1 LTRVNCPNCAAAVTP
16 GQKFCASCGARLSDA
31 CTNCGVALPDGAA
44 FCPACGTPVA
54 GAASEGAAQAAGETS
69 AAAVAQKPVAER
81 RLVSV
86 LFCDLVGFTTA
97 SEKRDAEE
105 TRELLTAYYELCR
118 ERVARYGGTIE
129 KFVGDAVMAVWGV
142 PTAHEDDA
150 ERAVRAALEL
160 VAQIPELV
168 EGARARAGVLSGEA
182 AVTIG
187 AEGQGM
193 VAGDLVNSA
202 ARLQSVAEP
211 DTVLVGESTMRA
223 AERGIAFEAV
233 GEQQLR
239 GRELPLPAWRALRL
253 IAGVGGRLAPDEL
266 EPPFVGRD
274 LELRLLDELFRA
286 THRERRLRLVSITG
300 QAGIGKSRLT
310 REFEKV
316 IDGQAEDVWWHQGR
330 CLPYGDGVTY
340 WALAEMV
347 RRRCRI
353 AETDDAQTANA
364 RLREALERFV
374 PNADERERVG
384 YALRALLGLET
395 VGPGPREQGELF
407 VLWRTFFERVTGDFS
422 NVMVFE
428 DLQWAD
434 DGLLGFIEH
443 MLEFSRSQPI
453 FIVTLSRP
461 EFLEARPTWGAGQ
474 RNFTSLH
481 LEPLSDEAMA
491 QLLEGLIPGLPPAAR
506 TTITRRAEGV
516 PLYAVEIVRMLLADG
531 TLERDG
537 SAFRLTRA
545 LRAPALPETLRG
557 LLTARLD
564 SVKPAERQLLQD
576 ASVLGQAFTLEALAS
591 VSGVDVDALR
601 PQVAELMRGE
611 LVRLETDPVSP
622 ERGQYR
628 FVQELVREVAYSTL
642 AKKDRRTRHLAAARH
657 FEAMGEESLAGVL
670 AEHYLEAWRSSTAG
684 DEREALAAQARVA
697 LRAAADRALRLF
709 AFGQAATLLERSL
722 EVAPGEEEQ
731 LEIRERIGDALSEG
745 LVDLRR
751 AEEHLMAALEAARAR
766 GEGAAVTRLTAKLG
780 AALLNEL
787 RVQDA
792 LPVLEP
798 QWRAVGEKIDGPP
811 TIMLAGQLA
820 RAYMLSN
827 QAEQAVSLA
836 DLAIEAADSAEMDRE
851 MVEAIITRGTS
862 RALRGWADGVALLY
876 GAVELAR
883 RLNLP
888 SAELRAL
895 NNLAVW
901 LQDNDPAAMSAVAE
915 AAIDVSRR
923 TGRQEAAW
931 YPQVAHELY
940 NRGDFARAEGL
951 LADMEAANL
960 DDSFLGQGLLESVV
974 VAAVRGDS
982 QRVARLRENLDRLT
996 RGITSHDLRANRATV
1011 EVILHVLAGR
1021 AEAAVAVAA
1030 GVEQSVSNDFRAHAW
1045 SGIAALLLRDG
1056 QRVAAVLKLLE
1067 AEKGRTPLVRK
1078 AQWLTME
1085 AGLAAIEGRM
1095 PDAVDKARAASA
1107 AWAVTGEFL
1116 EGSIALV
1123 AMLGVMDRSVPEIA
1137 ALEQALRERWSS
1149 WDAPGF
1155 KAYIDQA
1162 LGDGAPAAKQAAAPS
1177 RESPGRENRAA
1188 ALKD

>member
-1 LTRVNCPNCAAAVTP
+1 VNCPKCSAAVTAE
-16 GQKFCASCGARLSDA
+16 QKFCPSCGTRLASA
-31 CTNCGVALPDGAA
+31 CTNCGAALPDGAA

-54 GAASEGAAQAAGETS
+54 GAASDGAAQDLAPS
-69 AAAVAQKPVAER
+69 AAAVAELPVAER

-105 TRELLTAYYELCR
+105 TRELLSGYYELCR
-118 ERVARYGGTIE
+118 ERIARYGGTIE

-142 PTAHEDDA
+142 PVAHEDDA

-160 VAQIPELV
+160 VAQVPELV

-223 AERGIAFEAV
+223 AERGIAFQAV

-239 GRELPLPAWRALRL
+239 GREVALPAWRALRL
-253 IAGVGGRLAPDEL
+253 IAGVGGRLAQDEL

-316 IDGQAEDVWWHQGR
+316 IDGQVEDVWWHQGR

-353 AETDDAQTANA
+353 ADTDDPQTANS

-395 VGPGPREQGELF
+395 VGRGPREQGELY

-453 FIVTLSRP
+453 FMVTLSRP
-461 EFLEARPTWGAGQ
+461 ELLETRPTWGAGQ

-481 LEPLSDEAMA
+481 LEPLANEAMA
-491 QLLEGLIPGLPPAAR
+491 QLLDGLIPGLPAAAR

-531 TLERDG
+531 TLEREG
-537 SAFRLTRA
+537 GTFRLTRQ
-545 LRAPALPETLRG
+545 LRAPAVPETLRG

-564 SVKPAERQLLQD
+564 AVKPAERQLLQD

-591 VSGVDVDALR
+591 VSGRDVEALR
-601 PQVAELMRGE
+601 PQLSELVRGE
-611 LVRLETDPVSP
+611 LLRLETDPLSP

-628 FVQELVREVAYSTL
+628 FMQELVREVAYSTL
-642 AKKDRRTRHLAAARH
+642 ARKDRRTRHLAAARH
-657 FEAMGEESLAGVL
+657 FEAMGDESLAGVL

-709 AFGQAATLLERSL
+709 AFRQAAAFLERSL
-722 EVAPGEEEQ
+722 EVAPGEDER
-731 LEIRERIGDALSEG
+731 LEIHERIGDALLEG

-751 AEEHLMAALEAARAR
+751 AEEHLTAALETTRAW
-766 GEGAAVTRLTAKLG
+766 GESAAVTRLTAKLG
-780 AALLNEL
+780 LALLNEL
-787 RVQDA
+787 RVEDA
-792 LPVLEP
+792 LRILEP
-798 QWRAVGEKIDGPP
+798 HWRAVGEKIDGPP
-811 TIMLAGQLA
+811 TIMLGGQLA

-827 QAEQAVSLA
+827 RPEQAVSLA
-836 DLAIEAADSAEMDRE
+836 DLAIEAADRAEMDRE

-862 RALRGWADGVALLY
+862 RALRGWVDGVALLH

-888 SAELRAL
+888 SSELRAL

-901 LQDNDPAAMSAVAE
+901 LQDNDPAAMPAIAE
-915 AAIDVSRR
+915 AAIEVSRR

-931 YPQVAHELY
+931 YSQVAHDMY
-940 NRGDFARAEGL
+940 SRGDFEGAEGL
-951 LADMEAANL
+951 LAEMEAASL
-960 DDSFLGQGLLESVV
+960 DGSILGQGLLESVIL
-974 VAAVRGDS
+974 AAVRGDW
-982 QRVARLRENLDRLT
+982 QRATGLRERHDQLT
-996 RGITSHDLRANRATV
+996 RGITSHDQRAGRTTV
-1011 EVILHVLAGR
+1011 QAMLEVLAGR
-1021 AEAAVAVAA
+1021 ADQAIAATADI
-1030 GVEQSVSNDFRAHAW
+1030 GQSIGAEFRAHAW
-1045 SGIAALLLRDG
+1045 AGLAALLLHDG
-1056 QRVAAVLKLLE
+1056 QRVSAVLKLLE

-1078 AQWLTME
+1078 AQRLTLE
-1085 AGLAAIEGRM
+1085 AGMAAMEGRSRE
-1095 PDAVDKARAASA
+1095 ALEGARAANA
-1107 AWAVTGEFL
+1107 AWAVTGETV
-1116 EGSIALV
+1116 EGSIAMV
-1123 AMLGVMDRSVPEIA
+1123 AMLNVMNRSIPEVA
-1137 ALEQALRERWSS
+1137 EMERALRERWSG

-1155 KAYIDQA
+1155 MAYMDRV
-1162 LGDGAPAAKQAAAPS
+1162 LGGSGGEEAPGTRVASADAPAEAVL
-1177 RESPGRENRAA
+1177 
-1188 ALKD
+1188 ALVKEDS

>member
-1 LTRVNCPNCAAAVTP
+1 VNCPNCSAAVTAE
-16 GQKFCASCGARLSDA
+16 QKFCPSCGTRLASA
-31 CTNCGVALPDGAA
+31 CTNCGAALPDGAA

-54 GAASEGAAQAAGETS
+54 GAASDGAAQDLAPS
-69 AAAVAQKPVAER
+69 AAAVAESPVAER

-105 TRELLTAYYELCR
+105 TRELLSGYYELCR

-129 KFVGDAVMAVWGV
+129 KFIGDAVMAVWGV
-142 PTAHEDDA
+142 PVAHEDDA

-160 VAQIPELV
+160 VAQVPQVLD
-168 EGARARAGVLSGEA
+168 GGAARAAVMSGEA

-193 VAGDLVNSA
+193 VAGDLVNTA

-239 GRELPLPAWRALRL
+239 GRELALPAWRALRL
-253 IAGVGGRLAPDEL
+253 IAGVGGRLAQDEL
-266 EPPFVGRD
+266 EPPFVGRE

-347 RRRCRI
+347 RRRCLI
-353 AETDDAQTANA
+353 AETDDAQTAGA

-374 PNADERERVG
+374 ADPAERERIG

-395 VGPGPREQGELF
+395 IGPGPREQGELF
-407 VLWRTFFERVTGDFS
+407 VLWRTFFERVAGDLS
-422 NVMVFE
+422 TVLIIE

-434 DGLLGFIEH
+434 DGLMEFLEH
-443 MLEFSRSQPI
+443 LLEFSRDRPI
-453 FIVTLSRP
+453 FVVTLSRP
-461 EFLEARPTWGAGQ
+461 ELLEARPTWGAGQ

-481 LEPLSDEAMA
+481 LEPLSDEAMG
-491 QLLEGLIPGLPPAAR
+491 QLLEGLIPGLPAAAR
-506 TTITRRAEGV
+506 TTITGRAEGV

-531 TLERDG
+531 TLERE
-537 SAFRLTRA
+537 ANVFRLTRP
-545 LRAPALPETLRG
+545 LRAPAVPETLRG
-557 LLTARLD
+557 LLSARLD
-564 SVKPAERQLLQD
+564 SVRPQERQLLQE
-576 ASVLGQAFTLEALAS
+576 ASVLGQAFTLDALAA
-591 VSGVDVDALR
+591 VSGRDVAALQ
-601 PQVAELMRGE
+601 PQASE
-611 LVRLETDPVSP
+611 LVRREFLRLETDPVSP

-642 AKKDRRTRHLAAARH
+642 AKRDRRTRHLAAARH
-657 FEAMGEESLAGVL
+657 FESVGEESLAGVL
-670 AEHYLEAWRSSTAG
+670 AEHYLAAWRNSSAG
-684 DEREALAAQARVA
+684 EERDTLAAQARVA
-697 LRAAADRALRLF
+697 LRAASDRALRLF
-709 AFGQAATLLERSL
+709 AFGQAATFLERSL
-722 EVAPGEEEQ
+722 EVAPSEGEQ
-731 LEIRERIGDALSEG
+731 LEIRERIGDALSDG
-745 LVDLRR
+745 LVDLRG
-751 AEEHLMAALEAARAR
+751 AEEHLTAALEIARDR
-766 GEGAAVTRLTAKLG
+766 GEGAAVTRLTAKL
-780 AALLNEL
+780 AVALLNEL

-792 LPVLEP
+792 LLILEP

-827 QAEQAVSLA
+827 QAEQAVNLA
-836 DLAIEAADSAEMDRE
+836 DLAIEAADRAEMDRE

-862 RALRGWADGVALLY
+862 RALRGWVDGVALLY

-895 NNLAVW
+895 NNVGVW
-901 LQDNDPAAMSAVAE
+901 LQDNDPAAMSAIAE

-923 TGRQEAAW
+923 TGRQEAVW
-931 YPQVAHELY
+931 YPQVAHDLSS
-940 NRGDFARAEGL
+940 RGDFEGAEGL
-951 LADMEAANL
+951 LAEMEAASL
-960 DDSFLGQGLLESVV
+960 DDSLLGQGLLESVV

-982 QRVARLRENLDRLT
+982 ERVARLRESLDRLT
-996 RGITSHDLRANRATV
+996 RGITSHDQRANRATV
-1011 EVILHVLAGR
+1011 EVIIHVLAGR
-1021 AEAAVAVAA
+1021 TEEAIAVAA
-1030 GVEQSVSNDFRAHAW
+1030 GIEQSISNDFRAHAW
-1045 SGIAALLLRDG
+1045 VGTAALLLPDR
-1056 QRVAAVLKLLE
+1056 QRVHAVLKLLE

-1078 AQWLTME
+1078 AQRLTME
-1085 AGLAAIEGRM
+1085 AGLAAIEGR
-1095 PDAVDKARAASA
+1095 PPEAVDKARAASA
-1107 AWAVTGEFL
+1107 AWATTGEFL

-1123 AMLGVMDRSVPEIA
+1123 AMLGVMDRSTAEVA
-1137 ALEQALRERWSS
+1137 ALEQALRERWSG

-1155 KAYIDQA
+1155 MAYMDRV
-1162 LGDGAPAAKQAAAPS
+1162 LGTSGGEEAPGTPVASANTATTRVLARVKEDS
-1177 RESPGRENRAA
+1177 
-1188 ALKD
+1188 